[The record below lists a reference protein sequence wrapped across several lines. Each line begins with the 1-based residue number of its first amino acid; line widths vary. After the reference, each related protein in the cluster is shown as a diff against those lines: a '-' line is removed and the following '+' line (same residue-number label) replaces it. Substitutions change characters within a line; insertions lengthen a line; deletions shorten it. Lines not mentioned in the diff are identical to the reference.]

1 MMPAESAMQHA
12 TARPSSAT
20 PAEGSFLGFDFG
32 LRRTGVAVGELLLG
46 IAHPLETLA
55 QPDRAA
61 RFARIGQLVTQWRP
75 VLMVVGMPTHPDGGV
90 HELAGAVERFA
101 RQLEGR
107 FGLPVCF
114 TDETL
119 SSDAASRDLAA
130 QGIRGRRQKPLLD
143 QAAARE
149 ILQSF
154 FESLRVAA

>member
-1 MMPAESAMQHA
+1 M
-12 TARPSSAT
+12 
-20 PAEGSFLGFDFG
+20 
-32 LRRTGVAVGELLLG
+32 
-46 IAHPLETLA
+46 
-55 QPDRAA
+55 
-61 RFARIGQLVTQWRP
+61 TQWRP
-75 VLMVVGMPTHPDGGV
+75 VLMVVGMPARSDGGV
-90 HELAGAVERFA
+90 HELASAVERFA

-107 FGLPVCF
+107 FGLAVCF
-114 TDETL
+114 ADETL

>member
-1 MMPAESAMQHA
+1 M
-12 TARPSSAT
+12 TSAT
-20 PAEGSFLGFDFG
+20 RPGTAGAAPLAPAIPAEGSVLGFDFG

-46 IAHPLETLA
+46 IAHPLETLT

-61 RFARIGQLVTQWRP
+61 RFARIEELVAQWHP
-75 VLMVVGMPTHPDGGV
+75 VLMVVGMPFHPDGGA
-90 HELAGAVERFA
+90 HELAPPIARFA

-107 FGLPVCF
+107 FRVGVCLV
-114 TDETL
+114 DETL

-130 QGIRGRRQKPLLD
+130 AGIRGRRQRPLLD

>member
-1 MMPAESAMQHA
+1 MMPAESAMQRT
-12 TARPSSAT
+12 TARPSPAR
-20 PAEGSFLGFDFG
+20 PAEGSVLGFDFG

-55 QPDRAA
+55 QPDQAA

-101 RQLEGR
+101 RQIEGR

>member
-1 MMPAESAMQHA
+1 MNPAESSIGPA
-12 TARPSSAT
+12 TARPSPAI
-20 PAEGSFLGFDFG
+20 PAEGSVLAFDFG
-32 LRRTGVAVGELLLG
+32 LERTGVAVGELLLG
-46 IAHPLETLA
+46 IAHPLETLT
-55 QPDRAA
+55 QPDRGA
-61 RFARIGQLVTQWRP
+61 RFARIGQLVQQWRP
-75 VLMVVGMPTHPDGGV
+75 VLMVVGMPAHPDGGV
-90 HELAGAVERFA
+90 HEMASAIERFA

-107 FGLPVCF
+107 FGLPVRF
-114 TDETL
+114 ADETL

>member
-1 MMPAESAMQHA
+1 MMPTEISIGPAAVC
-12 TARPSSAT
+12 PSPAI
-20 PAEGSFLGFDFG
+20 PAEGSVLGFDFG
-32 LRRTGVAVGELLLG
+32 LKRTGVAVGELLLG

-61 RFARIGQLVTQWRP
+61 RFARIDQLVTQWRP
-75 VLMVVGMPTHPDGGV
+75 VLMVVGMPAHPDGGE
-90 HELAGAVERFA
+90 HALAGAVERFV

-107 FGLPVCF
+107 FRLPVCLV
-114 TDETL
+114 DETL

>member
-1 MMPAESAMQHA
+1 MMPAESAIAHVA
-12 TARPSSAT
+12 ARSSPPI
-20 PAEGSFLGFDFG
+20 PAEGSVLGFDVG
-32 LRRTGVAVGELLLG
+32 LVRTGVAVGELLLG
-46 IAHPLETLA
+46 IAHPLETLT
-55 QPDRAA
+55 QPDRAG
-61 RFARIGQLVTQWRP
+61 RFARIGQLVLQWRP
-75 VLMVVGMPTHPDGGV
+75 VLMVVGMPAHPDGGV
-90 HELAGAVERFA
+90 HEMTSAVERFA

-107 FGLPVCF
+107 FALPVCF
-114 TDETL
+114 VDETL